1 MLKTE
6 LVKLIFEAYDSDL
19 ESTVNQIPSIENLLN
34 LSTSQLWALAISLDI
49 LGDELP

>member
-1 MLKTE
+1 MIKSE
-6 LVKLIFEAYDSDL
+6 LVKLIFEAYNSDL

-34 LSTSQLWALAISLDI
+34 LSDSQLWAIAIDFEI